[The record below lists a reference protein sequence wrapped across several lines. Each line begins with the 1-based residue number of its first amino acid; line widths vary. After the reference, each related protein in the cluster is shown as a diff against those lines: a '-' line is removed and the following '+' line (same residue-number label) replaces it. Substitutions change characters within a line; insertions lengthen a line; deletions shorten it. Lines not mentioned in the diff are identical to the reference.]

1 MIIAGV
7 KRREEIIKIW
17 WVAVFLD
24 FYIRFLV
31 LGLKSPGALTLGL
44 TCRAFLFSIFFYW
57 FIMWQTGEKKQ
68 KELLSGTANLT
79 GGAGIKNTQGMN
91 EDMKWSG

>member
-24 FYIRFLV
+24 FYIRFLM

-57 FIMWQTGEKKQ
+57 FIMWQTGEKKT
-68 KELLSGTANLT
+68 KGIAFWDGELDRRGRDKKYTRD
-79 GGAGIKNTQGMN
+79 
-91 EDMKWSG
+91 E